1 MLRAM
6 STIADV
12 AARLEIPTDCLMQ
25 FGDFA
30 AKIDPK
36 LLLQKRRR
44 PGKAKLVLV
53 TAITPTRAGEG
64 KTTTTIGLGDAF
76 NKLGE
81 SVVCALREPSL
92 GPCLGVKGGGT
103 GGGRAQL
110 TPSERINL
118 HFTGDFHAISSAHS
132 AVAAI
137 VDNSVHFGSDASI
150 DPRRVL
156 WPRVVDMNDRA
167 LRNVMVGL
175 GKRSDG
181 MPRQSSFVI
190 TAASEIMA
198 MLCLASDVEDLRK
211 RLARTVVAYNHDRD
225 VVTVDQLKATGVV
238 LALLRDAVMPNL
250 ARTMEG
256 TPALVHG
263 GPFANIAHGCSSV
276 LATRTGMHLADW
288 VITEAGFGSDLG
300 AEKFFDIKCRTAGL
314 DVSAVVVVAS
324 ARALKLHGGHDAKAL
339 DVPDTAAVA
348 RGIANLEKHL
358 ENVRGFGLKPVVAL
372 NRFATDTDAEVD
384 VVRDHCAS
392 LGVPF
397 AVASHFANGGEGAI
411 DLAKAVIAAAEPTTP
426 TFTYE
431 LEDGIPEKIRKVAR
445 KIYGADDV
453 VFAGRAPADL
463 RTIKR
468 LGYDHLPVCIAKT
481 PASLSDDPK
490 RVGRPRDFNITVRNI
505 QLNAGA
511 GFLVV
516 LTGDVMR
523 MPGLPRVPRS
533 EVIDLR
539 DGEVVNLA

>member
-6 STIADV
+6 STIAE
-12 AARLEIPTDCLMQ
+12 AAAKLDIPADCLMA

-30 AKIDPK
+30 AKIDPS
-36 LLLQKRRR
+36 LLLHKRTR

-53 TAITPTRAGEG
+53 SAITPTRAGEG

-76 NKLGE
+76 SKLGE
-81 SVVCALREPSL
+81 SVCLALREPSL

-118 HFTGDFHAISSAHS
+118 HFTGDFHAITSAHS
-132 AVAAI
+132 AIAAL
-137 VDNSVHFGSDASI
+137 VDNSVHFANGANI

-175 GKRSDG
+175 GKRTDG
-181 MPRQSSFVI
+181 MPRQSNFVI
-190 TAASEIMA
+190 TAASELMA
-198 MLCLASDVEDLRK
+198 MLCLASDAEDLRK
-211 RLARTVVAYNHDRD
+211 RLARTVVAYTPERK
-225 VVTVDQLKATGVV
+225 VVTVEDVKATGVV

-250 ARTMEG
+250 ARTLEG

-300 AEKFFDIKCRTAGL
+300 AEKFIDIKCRTAGL
-314 DVSAVVVVAS
+314 DVAAVVMVAS
-324 ARALKLHGGHDAKAL
+324 VRALKLHGGHDAKAL
-339 DVPDTAAVA
+339 DTPDCAAVA
-348 RGIANLEKHL
+348 RGLENLAKHL
-358 ENVRGFGLKPVVAL
+358 ENIHGFGLKPVVAL
-372 NRFATDTDAEVD
+372 NRFGTDTDDEVE
-384 VVRDHCAS
+384 VVREHCENV
-392 LGVPF
+392 GVPF
-397 AVASHFANGGEGAI
+397 AVATHFADGGEGAI
-411 DLAKAVIAAAEPTTP
+411 ELAKAVKAAAEPTTP
-426 TFTYE
+426 TFSYE
-431 LEDGIPEKIRKVAR
+431 LSDGVPEKIRQVAR
-445 KIYGADDV
+445 KVYGADDV
-453 VFAGRAPADL
+453 VFAGSAPADL

-468 LGYDHLPVCIAKT
+468 LGYDNLPVCIAKT

-533 EVIDLR
+533 DAIDLR
-539 DGEVVNLA
+539 GGEIVNLF